1 MCDVINRTIHFS
13 INDSTDLLKCV
24 QKMICLI
31 IANKMSNRDLK
42 VRTYELLRDTDFPL
56 LFMFSKNK
64 TDHLSFFR
72 KFAINFNIRV
82 KWKDDII
89 IKLVLVKHT

>member
-1 MCDVINRTIHFS
+1 MSGSGLVINHKKMCDVINRTIHFS
-13 INDSTDLLKCV
+13 MDDSTDLLKWV

-31 IANKMSNRDLK
+31 IASKMSKTDLM

-56 LFMFSKNK
+56 LFVLSKNK

-82 KWKDDII
+82 K
-89 IKLVLVKHT
+89 